1 MGLIIQINRWFG
13 ILQIDNFHGNAT
25 RSIKM
30 INFMSNQVPSQRSY
44 MSTNGGRS
52 IVVIKQENI
61 ISMQNSD
68 HSQTVSTCPTY
79 SWLISVKKLFLGYHF
94 LNGEN
99 LNTAIKA
106 SPKQDSSH
114 KGFPPIKKE
123 WNKADFSNR

>member
-1 MGLIIQINRWFG
+1 
-13 ILQIDNFHGNAT
+13 
-25 RSIKM
+25 
-30 INFMSNQVPSQRSY
+30 

-52 IVVIKQENI
+52 IVVIKQEN

-79 SWLISVKKLFLGYHF
+79 SWLTSVKKLFLGYHF

-99 LNTAIKA
+99 FNTGTKA

-114 KGFPPIKKE
+114 QGFPLIKNE